1 MIMGIVENVE
11 SFLNYKFKLANWF
24 SDSVILFLLGTR
36 SGTLLFNKAM
46 PLLFVATMSSLLY
59 LICMKLG
66 SIDFFQSFLSKIFF
80 FRKKLLR
87 GFRNQ
92 SKKPF

>member
-24 SDSVILFLLGTR
+24 SDTIIIFLLGTR
-36 SGTLLFNKAM
+36 GGTLLFNKAM

-66 SIDFFQSFLSKIFF
+66 SIDFF
-80 FRKKLLR
+80 
-87 GFRNQ
+87 
-92 SKKPF
+92 